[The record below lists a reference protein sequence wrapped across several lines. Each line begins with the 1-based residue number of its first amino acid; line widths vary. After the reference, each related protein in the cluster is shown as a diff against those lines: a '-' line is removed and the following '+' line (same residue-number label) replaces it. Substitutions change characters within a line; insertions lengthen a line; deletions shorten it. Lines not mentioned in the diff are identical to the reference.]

1 MVIRRVV
8 LNPSIKSLLTRVTL
22 LVVVTLAVA
31 AVFDWSG
38 LSS

>member
-1 MVIRRVV
+1 MNTSVKTL
-8 LNPSIKSLLTRVTL
+8 LNRITM

-38 LSS
+38 LSI

>member
-1 MVIRRVV
+1 M
-8 LNPSIKSLLTRVTL
+8 NPSIKSLFKRITTM
-22 LVVVTLAVA
+22 VVVTLAFA

>member
-1 MVIRRVV
+1 M
-8 LNPSIKSLLTRVTL
+8 NPSVKSLLNRITL
-22 LVVVTLAVA
+22 MVVVTLAFA

>member
-1 MVIRRVV
+1 MKT
-8 LNPSIKSLLTRVTL
+8 SIKSLLCRVSL

-38 LSS
+38 LSG

>member
-1 MVIRRVV
+1 M
-8 LNPSIKSLLTRVTL
+8 NPSIKSLLNRVTT

-38 LSS
+38 LTS

>member
-1 MVIRRVV
+1 M
-8 LNPSIKSLLTRVTL
+8 NPSVKALLNRITM

>member
-1 MVIRRVV
+1 M
-8 LNPSIKSLLTRVTL
+8 NASIKSVLNRIAT

-38 LSS
+38 LSG

>member
-1 MVIRRVV
+1 M
-8 LNPSIKSLLTRVTL
+8 NPSIKSVLNRIAAII
-22 LVVVTLAVA
+22 VVTLAIA

>member
-1 MVIRRVV
+1 M
-8 LNPSIKSLLTRVTL
+8 NPSIKSLLHRITT

-38 LSS
+38 LSN

>member
-1 MVIRRVV
+1 M
-8 LNPSIKSLLTRVTL
+8 NTSIKSVFTRITT
-22 LVVVTLAVA
+22 LVVVTLAIA

>member
-1 MVIRRVV
+1 M
-8 LNPSIKSLLTRVTL
+8 NPSVKTLLNRFAM

>member
-1 MVIRRVV
+1 M
-8 LNPSIKSLLTRVTL
+8 NPSVKSLLNRISM
-22 LVVVTLAVA
+22 LVIVTLAVA